1 MASAGGVGYGYD
13 ALGRMVTRTGSAGTT
28 PVSYLGTGT
37 SLASDGTSRYS
48 YDPSGGMT
56 AEGPASGGAGYAVM
70 ADQHGDVAAAFAPT
84 SSASTLEGSASYGP
98 YGTVTAS
105 GSMPGAGYQGDY
117 TDPVTGLVYMNAR
130 WYNPAAGGFVSSDT
144 AGGTPVPSSV
154 DGNPYAYAGGNP
166 LTGTD
171 PTGHCGWC
179 SDLGHALVGFVAS
192 PVLAPAELA
201 TGVGEFALGVGGIAA
216 AGAAAKA
223 YEYLINQM
231 VSGWNRFADSFGY
244 NPYGYSSSS
253 VSPSGGGSPAPGSY
267 AEFPEPGHGWRP
279 VNSPSG
285 GGGPGSGGGGPGTG
299 GSSWVVPAGTC
310 TIACAPPPP
319 PPPPQDCYAGPNPT
333 CTVAAPPGALLHTPL
348 ITHVVSNITS
358 YNQLCSQGDC
368 VTEHDK
374 PLHGTVKG
382 TTPGGGSNVSTASTD
397 DSAQN
402 VRQLLQPVRDQGV
415 EPEPQTS
422 AAGAGSRGGTG
433 GGACTP
439 GNSALPDQPSEEDLM
454 AFAASWVSELPPM
467 TYQTYI
473 KKNPETGQVYAGKT
487 SGRGTPL
494 RNVTQRNY
502 GHAYNKKGFGPAQ
515 LDKSSTNEDAI
526 KGREQMLIDYYISLG
541 ISGNSDRNPLVTN
554 RESCIQQAI
563 NEFGPLP

>member
-1 MASAGGVGYGYD
+1 
-13 ALGRMVTRTGSAGTT
+13 
-28 PVSYLGTGT
+28 
-37 SLASDGTSRYS
+37 
-48 YDPSGGMT
+48 
-56 AEGPASGGAGYAVM
+56 
-70 ADQHGDVAAAFAPT
+70 
-84 SSASTLEGSASYGP
+84 
-98 YGTVTAS
+98 
-105 GSMPGAGYQGDY
+105 
-117 TDPVTGLVYMNAR
+117 
-130 WYNPAAGGFVSSDT
+130 
-144 AGGTPVPSSV
+144 
-154 DGNPYAYAGGNP
+154 
-166 LTGTD
+166 
-171 PTGHCGWC
+171 
-179 SDLGHALVGFVAS
+179 
-192 PVLAPAELA
+192 
-201 TGVGEFALGVGGIAA
+201 
-216 AGAAAKA
+216 
-223 YEYLINQM
+223 
-231 VSGWNRFADSFGY
+231 
-244 NPYGYSSSS
+244 
-253 VSPSGGGSPAPGSY
+253 
-267 AEFPEPGHGWRP
+267 
-279 VNSPSG
+279 
-285 GGGPGSGGGGPGTG
+285 
-299 GSSWVVPAGTC
+299 
-310 TIACAPPPP
+310 
-319 PPPPQDCYAGPNPT
+319 
-333 CTVAAPPGALLHTPL
+333 VAAPPGALLHSPL

-358 YNQLCSQGDC
+358 YSQLCSQGDC

-374 PLHGTVKG
+374 PWHGTVKG
-382 TTPGGGSNVSTASTD
+382 ATSGGSGSNANVASTD

-402 VRQLLQPVRDQGV
+402 VQQLLAPVRGQGV
-415 EPEPQTS
+415 QPEPQPS